1 MNLERDQRRGK
12 ATEDI
17 ENLLKATEHNKM
29 FWNQSVAGSNSNG
42 ATGETLYDEIEELVR
57 KETKKEMRALLE
69 RLKISPSYKLP

>member
-1 MNLERDQRRGK
+1 
-12 ATEDI
+12 
-17 ENLLKATEHNKM
+17 M